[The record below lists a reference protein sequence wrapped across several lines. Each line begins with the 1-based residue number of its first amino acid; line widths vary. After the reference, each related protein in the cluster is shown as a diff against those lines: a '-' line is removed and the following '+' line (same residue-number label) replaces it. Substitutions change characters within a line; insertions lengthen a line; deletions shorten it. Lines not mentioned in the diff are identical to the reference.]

1 MKKILLTYSMLFA
14 AWLSLNAQ
22 STTVFPIVLYE
33 NLYDNNNFTQAIDVN
48 LSAGATVGDV
58 SVTPSGAATYNIPIS
73 IPPGTRG
80 VVPQLSIGYNSQ
92 AGNGLLGMGW
102 NLSGFSAIS
111 RSGKSI
117 AYDNDVSPVK
127 LTNEDFFNLD
137 GNRLVVTSGTNGA
150 AASTY
155 ATKMET
161 FSKVT
166 AYGNIGGCPEYFI
179 VDMKNGMIYEYGN
192 TPDSKF
198 KSNDGT
204 KVISW
209 QLNKVRDQYGN
220 YMSYLYET
228 TTDRELILKE
238 INYTGNGALAPYNKV
253 RFDYATRV
261 EQNAL
266 YVAGEKISS
275 KLLLTQIVVTTE
287 DSKPV
292 RTYEFTYGLRNDK
305 SYLKRVRE
313 AGSDGKYMNP
323 TIFKYGIQSE
333 PVVYVGPTNTVYNNQ
348 ESYDFFNQFY
358 ADVFSGDYNSDG
370 FSDFIVAIKQEYPND
385 PDVYYNQIK
394 VYYQK
399 PNADGK
405 LSLWE
410 GPTKQFDYNSGVRL
424 RAQKQQKSSLF
435 SNSYHQ
441 GSYFNTFQPID
452 VNADGRI
459 DIPLIFTEK
468 FSDNLVTLKKIE
480 ILTLSNDG
488 LNFESTLLPIPNSG
502 IITANSKA
510 IFWGDFDGDSKTD
523 YIISYRNPEYNQQIS
538 FPSKQIFNKAITF
551 SNPYNLLQR
560 FESSDNVEIIDFDG
574 DGKNELLFL
583 ASYYQVSNTYNRI
596 LDIFTFRIDAQ
607 NIYLEK
613 LYEKTNIPQPID
625 MYSGDFNG
633 DGKTDFLIHSF
644 ANNNKDE
651 FSYPENP
658 NWRIS
663 YSDGVKLVPNSLRFE
678 FWGAGNYPDIKK
690 DQVFIYDYDGDGLS
704 DVMFFKDTKD
714 ATGTIEIRLFTNNGN
729 TFQLNSKITGINYS
743 EGLLSDFFIHGDFN
757 GDGQID
763 IVDIERKKD
772 KPFGANFKTR
782 YYNFFPKTQERLLK
796 GVMNGMKAESV
807 IEYGLATYGKAEYTG
822 IEFFKKTGVSS
833 YPINYIVPAMN
844 LAKAIEI
851 PNGNNGSSSYIT
863 KSRFEYLYENPKVH
877 RGGFGYLGFSKV
889 TTFDRTNKTESST
902 EFETLTSPLY
912 NYVTNAVKKQVTIYN
927 GPDPSNPTL
936 NIIKN
941 LSESISTNSFVE
953 ANGRYRLQT
962 DKIEEYNKLSGG
974 FVTKEFWYDPYGNM
988 SMEKTNTN
996 NEEYSGVVMG
1006 GFTAIGNSVP
1016 VLPAWKTV
1024 NNSRND
1030 ENFSKDM
1037 QYQYTPQGALLQE
1050 KSFAFKKNNNNTDP
1064 SKYVLTEYEYNT
1076 FGNLIKTK
1084 LSSPLLP
1091 TNIKTSTSTYDTKGR
1106 FELTMTNN
1114 VGQTSSKTYYPEWG
1128 ATKTAKSDITNLQ
1141 SSFEYDGL
1149 GRLTKSTDPFSN
1161 VSTVKYEVFPRGYV
1175 VTKTQTNSPSTY
1187 EQYDFLGRVVE
1198 SRVNINTIGQPY
1210 AIVNFNSYNEKGLL
1224 TNTHIP
1230 FKDSETSTD
1239 RFIKKTYDFLNRPLT
1254 VKTEGIDGETS
1265 YTYAFDNAGKT
1276 TIEVTNNAGQKS
1288 SKTTEAT
1295 GKVISTTDYGGTL
1308 TFKYDGRGN
1317 QTEVKLSGQVLTTM
1331 EYDDWGRQKAL
1342 VDANAGRT
1350 EYDYNAY
1357 GELIRQKDAKNNQY
1371 TMKYD
1376 ALGRMW
1382 ERTGPEGVTTT
1393 LFNTTGVAVN
1403 EVQKVT
1409 SFNGITEEYA
1419 YDTRGRVQQVTETI
1433 DNIAYLKTF
1442 TYNTFN
1448 QVLTT
1453 TYPSG
1458 LVVTNTY
1465 NTEGMLTKV
1474 MSGAQMLFDAT
1485 SGKRDAFGHWTEY
1498 TRGDNK
1504 LNKSEYNAYGTPT
1517 RFNTTGVQDLNMV
1530 WDLKA
1535 GNLLSRQDTRVVG
1548 RNLKED
1554 FLYTDNLNRLNQA
1567 QVVGLQPYT
1576 FVFKDN
1582 GNIDSKSDAGAKYI
1596 YDAAKINAVKYVKD
1610 YKNTI
1615 PSIQQDITYTPFLRC
1630 STITE
1635 GVNQLEYTYASDYE
1649 RRKGVLKINNIVENT
1664 RLYLG
1669 DYEIN
1674 TDKNGVKTFVHYLSA
1689 AEAIVVKSGNNAFEY
1704 YFPYTDHLGS
1714 IVAVTNTSGALVA
1727 EQNFDAW
1734 GRKRN
1739 VNTWDYV
1746 GVQAVPSWLYRG
1758 YTGHEHLEAFV
1769 LINMNARLY
1778 DPVLGR
1784 MLSPDNYVGNAN
1796 SQGFNRYSYANNNPL
1811 SYTDP
1816 TGNLAWFVP
1825 LIYAAVN
1832 VGVDLALNN
1841 GKMNLGQI
1849 ALSAV
1854 QGALGGWLGGGAI
1867 EKAGQAFAY
1876 AGLSQASRLFPS
1888 IPIYQSEGFNLSV
1901 SPLIGLGTSGL
1912 TAGASIN
1919 ASGRSGNFAWALSA
1933 SMGNNAGMSSL
1944 GEAAGSSNYWNFGA
1958 FASYNN
1964 YGLGVSSNKFDGN
1977 TAQRIAAF
1985 TAQIGDFS
1993 FRLDEDFF
2001 KLGGLGDGK
2010 DRYRTGGVLMTYRI
2024 NDDVTLAFGGSMM
2037 TGEPGKRKEGGNP
2050 NSAGG
2055 LGFYDS
2061 NDERCSD
2068 IRGGTMF
2075 GGVIY
2080 KGQSYFGGHNSE
2092 KRLHGF
2098 QDWIHQN
2105 LTKYT
2110 PFFEDRKLPSR
2121 GYSYYGSYHPNYLLY

>member
-1 MKKILLTYSMLFA
+1 MKKFLLTYSMLFA

-333 PVVYVGPTNTVYNNQ
+333 PIVYVGPTNTVYNNQ

-551 SNPYNLLQR
+551 SNPYNLLKR

-941 LSESISTNSFVE
+941 LSESVSTNSFVE

-962 DKIEEYNKLSGG
+962 DKVEEYNKLSGG
-974 FVTKEFWYDPYGNM
+974 FVTKEFWYDANGNM
-988 SMEKTNTN
+988 TMEKTNTN

-1024 NNSRND
+1024 NNSRNND
-1030 ENFSKDM
+1030 YFSKDM

-1050 KSFAFKKNNNNTDP
+1050 KSLDFKNTG
-1064 SKYVLTEYEYNT
+1064 YVQTNYEYDA
-1076 FGNLIKTK
+1076 FGNVKKTT
-1084 LSSPLLP
+1084 LSSPNLP
-1091 TNIKTSTSTYDTKGR
+1091 TKTSSSTFDTKGR

-1114 VGQTSSKTYYPEWG
+1114 VGQTSSKTYFPEWG

-1149 GRLTKSTDPFSN
+1149 GRLTKSTDPFNN
-1161 VSTVKYEVFPRGYV
+1161 VSTVKYEVFPRGYL
-1175 VTKTQTNSPSTY
+1175 VTKTQSNTPSTY
-1187 EQYDFLGRVVE
+1187 EQYDFLGRVIE
-1198 SRVNINTIGQPY
+1198 SRVNINTIGVNPY
-1210 AIVNFNSYNEKGLL
+1210 YIVNFNSYDDKGLL
-1224 TNTHIP
+1224 IKTYIP
-1230 FKDSETSTD
+1230 FKDADALNAKS
-1239 RFIKKTYDFLNRPLT
+1239 IKKTYDFLNRPLT

-1295 GKVISTTDYGGTL
+1295 GKVISTTDHGGTL

-1317 QTEVKLSGQVLTTM
+1317 QTEVKLSGQIITTM
-1331 EYDDWGRQKAL
+1331 KYDDWGRQSEL
-1342 VDANAGRT
+1342 TDANAGKT
-1350 EYDYNAY
+1350 EYKYNAY
-1357 GELIRQKDAKNNQY
+1357 GELISQKDAKGNLY
-1371 TMKYD
+1371 TMEYD

-1382 ERTGPEGVTTT
+1382 RRTGSEGVTTT
-1393 LFNTTGVAVN
+1393 VFKTTGIAVN
-1403 EVQKVT
+1403 EVESVT
-1409 SFNGITEEYA
+1409 LTRIDGTSISESYEYN
-1419 YDTRGRVQQVTETI
+1419 DLRGRVTKATETI
-1433 DNIAYLKTF
+1433 DNIAYSKTF

-1517 RFNTTGVQDLNMV
+1517 RFNTAGVQDLNMV
-1530 WDLKA
+1530 WDLKT
-1535 GNLLSRQDTRVVG
+1535 GNLLSRQDAR

-1596 YDAAKINAVKYVKD
+1596 YDAVKINAVKYVKD

-1649 RRKGVLKINNIVENT
+1649 RRKGVLKINSIVENT

-1689 AEAIVVKSGNNAFEY
+1689 AEAIVVKRDNAAFEY

-1714 IVAVTNTSGALVA
+1714 IVAVTTKDANGNTVIAA

-1746 GVQAVPSWLYRG
+1746 GVQAVPTWLYRG
-1758 YTGHEHLEAFV
+1758 YTGHEHLEAFS

-1784 MLSPDNYVGNAN
+1784 MLSPDNFVHDEGT
-1796 SQGFNRYSYANNNPL
+1796 QGYNRFTYGNNNPL
-1811 SYTDP
+1811 KYNDP
-1816 TGNLAWFVP
+1816 DGNFWHIVIGAVIGGVINGITHIDKPGGFLQGFAIGAVAGAVTAATGGAAAGLA
-1825 LIYAAVN
+1825 ATGTGA
-1832 VGVDLALNN
+1832 
-1841 GKMNLGQI
+1841 
-1849 ALSAV
+1849 
-1854 QGALGGWLGGGAI
+1854 GALGGLVSGGFSSGVIGGAI
-1867 EKAGQAFAY
+1867 SGSAGALLGGPA
-1876 AGLSQASRLFPS
+1876 L
-1888 IPIYQSEGFNLSV
+1888 
-1901 SPLIGLGTSGL
+1901 GLGNKIFYGENYSL
-1912 TAGASIN
+1912 IQY
-1919 ASGRSGNFAWALSA
+1919 GRDVL
-1933 SMGNNAGMSSL
+1933 
-1944 GEAAGSSNYWNFGA
+1944 
-1958 FASYNN
+1958 
-1964 YGLGVSSNKFDGN
+1964 
-1977 TAQRIAAF
+1977 
-1985 TAQIGDFS
+1985 
-1993 FRLDEDFF
+1993 
-2001 KLGGLGDGK
+2001 LGGLIGGVVGGVSAAIKGNNIWSNAPKATGTTSFSDPSLNKNLLIKQEWARKLNGQWLNGNSYSVTSGQATGVFPNGKEFTYGADHIALGFNSNGSLYNFAKKIGAQPFWKWADPLLSKNGGLFEFDFINKIENTKTMIHFDLTLPDGGMMNPWK
-2010 DRYRTGGVLMTYRI
+2010 AMSKYLPTGGAEALEK
-2024 NDDVTLAFGGSMM
+2024 NVTNWELYKIWN
-2037 TGEPGKRKEGGNP
+2037 TPGALNRT
-2050 NSAGG
+2050 
-2055 LGFYDS
+2055 LFY
-2061 NDERCSD
+2061 
-2068 IRGGTMF
+2068 
-2075 GGVIY
+2075 Y
-2080 KGQSYFGGHNSE
+2080 KGQVI
-2092 KRLHGF
+2092 K
-2098 QDWIHQN
+2098 
-2105 LTKYT
+2105 
-2110 PFFEDRKLPSR
+2110 
-2121 GYSYYGSYHPNYLLY
+2121 